1 MQEGPFDEVALVV
14 RKPPKST
21 LWVWGLKLGGG
32 VRVRLVAKGTMGFYN
47 KVPLKGVYGSII
59 GSL

>member
-32 VRVRLVAKGTMGFYN
+32 FGFGLLPRVLW
-47 KVPLKGVYGSII
+47 GSII
-59 GSL
+59 RSP